1 MGGVQ
6 VCPLILIITENF
18 PTNLVKEL
26 TEIGIWFMDVYG
38 SSLKGLSEV
47 WTELIKVVNPR
58 HLWKY

>member
-1 MGGVQ
+1 VGGVQ

-18 PTNLVKEL
+18 PTGLAKEL

-38 SSLKGLSEV
+38 SSPKELSEV
-47 WTELIKVVNPR
+47 WTELIKVVNPC